1 MKQLLGLFLLVL
13 VLFSCAQNDTR
24 TLAIEHEI
32 SSPIN
37 RLLTSFLEEN
47 YRYPTTMEE
56 LCDFTM
62 QNGTIDADTYVTSG
76 QIDDIIN
83 YLSNSQSSYVSF
95 GDSCFF
101 FSRID
106 TTGCCEYGNP
116 TEIINHPW
124 DLRRNEFHPM
134 LIMED
139 GGYLGDKGKI
149 EAIIAKS
156 LLGKKLVS
164 VRLSY
169 TPARGKWQNDFYDD
183 TNHPQVNL
191 RVIYKASRDGN
202 VQLYSSSQDL
212 KKVLSAEEDVQDIIF

>member
-76 QIDDIIN
+76 QI
-83 YLSNSQSSYVSF
+83 
-95 GDSCFF
+95 
-101 FSRID
+101 SRID